1 MKIAIIGYGKMGKLI
16 EKIAKERG
24 ADIFMIINDSN
35 WISSDIEGADV
46 AIEFSSP
53 ESAVENIHKSL
64 KVGVPI
70 VVGTT
75 GWYDKLDQVKQWVVN
90 YDSAF
95 LAATNFS
102 IGVNIFYEINKKL
115 ASLMNFNSSYKP
127 IVKEIHHTQKLD
139 SPSGTAINIADQ
151 IIDKLNDYN
160 KWEEADKVD
169 SKTIQIVAKRQ
180 ENIPGTHEVV
190 YENNIDKLSISHK
203 AKNRNGFALGAVVAA
218 EFLVGKKGIYTMSD
232 IIKF

>member
-24 ADIFMIINDSN
+24 ADIFMTINDSN
-35 WISSDIEGADV
+35 WISSEIEGADV

-64 KVGVPI
+64 KAGVPI

-75 GWYDKLDQVKQWVVN
+75 GWYDKLDEVKQWVIN

-95 LAATNFS
+95 LSATNFS

-115 ASLMNFNSSYKP
+115 ASLMNFNSTYKP

-139 SPSGTAINIADQ
+139 SPSGTAITIADQ
-151 IIDKLNDYN
+151 IIEKMNDYN

-169 SKTIQIVAKRQ
+169 SKTIQIVAKRE
-180 ENIPGTHEVV
+180 ENITGTHEVV
-190 YENNIDKLSISHK
+190 YENNIDELSISHK

-218 EFLVGKKGIYTMSD
+218 EFLAGKKGIYSMSD

>member
-46 AIEFSSP
+46 AIEFSCP

-139 SPSGTAINIADQ
+139 SPSGTAITIADQ

-169 SKTIQIVAKRQ
+169 SKTIQIVAKRE

-218 EFLVGKKGIYTMSD
+218 EFLAGKKGIYTMSD

>member
-24 ADIFMIINDSN
+24 SDIFMIINDSN

-139 SPSGTAINIADQ
+139 SPSGTAITIADQ

-218 EFLVGKKGIYTMSD
+218 EFLAGKKGIYTMSD

>member
-139 SPSGTAINIADQ
+139 SPSGTAITIADQ

-180 ENIPGTHEVV
+180 KNIPGTHEVV

-218 EFLVGKKGIYTMSD
+218 EFLAGKKGIYTMSD

>member
-1 MKIAIIGYGKMGKLI
+1 MNIGIIGYGKMGKMI
-16 EKIAKERG
+16 EKLAKSRNHTIGAIIDEPNWGSKKIAG
-24 ADIFMIINDSN
+24 L
-35 WISSDIEGADV
+35 DV
-46 AIEFSSP
+46 VIDFTNP
-53 ESAVENIHKSL
+53 QSAVQNIENCFEENL
-64 KVGVPI
+64 PI

-139 SPSGTAINIADQ
+139 SPSGTAITIADQ

-160 KWEEADKVD
+160 KWE
-169 SKTIQIVAKRQ
+169 KRWKLRKSL
-180 ENIPGTHEVV
+180 NKKIPFLG
-190 YENNIDKLSISHK
+190 KFRF
-203 AKNRNGFALGAVVAA
+203 NR
-218 EFLVGKKGIYTMSD
+218 
-232 IIKF
+232 